1 MCLDTLMLDKTLN
14 FIFRAE
20 DYKIKFREYINKNMN
35 MKRII
40 FVVSLLAYTFLSVT
54 ASEESESVTPLYP
67 NSVDLFPLKDV
78 RITEGQFK
86 HIQDLNHQYLL
97 SLEPDRLLSWFRR
110 EAGLTPK
117 AKPYPLWESEDFQ
130 WTGPLA
136 GHIMGFYLSSMSM
149 LYQTTGDPQIIN
161 RLKYTLAGLKEVQDT
176 NGDGYLL
183 ATRRGRLVFSEV
195 VSGNFKTSNPV
206 INDVWE
212 PVYIMNKIMLG
223 LYNTFTMCELNEAKP
238 ILVKMAD
245 WFGHGII
252 DKLSHD
258 DIQKLLVC
266 EHGSINE
273 SYINVYQITGE
284 EKYLRWAERLND
296 EDMWIPL
303 SKGEDILHGWHANTQ
318 IPKFTGFT
326 NVYRFNDDKR
336 LYNAAR
342 MFWDIVTNRHT
353 WSNGGNSTGE
363 HFFPEGEFANRVQN
377 FGGPESCNSV
387 NMMRLTEILLQTEAD
402 VKYVDYYEKVLFN
415 HVLAN
420 FEPVEGMCC
429 YYTSMRPGH
438 YKTHAYPYDS
448 FWCCVGTG
456 LEAPTKFAKLI
467 YMHTDN
473 SLYVN
478 MFIPSVLEWKEKG
491 ISVVQQTKYP
501 DSNSVKL
508 LFETKENKDANFK
521 LKIRKP
527 FWAEDKTFKVRVNGR
542 TSKWKISE
550 DGYIDIVRV
559 WRNGDKVDIEFEPK
573 LDVQYLKNSTRY
585 CSVNYGAISMGMKI
599 DNTNIDSTDFRSPT
613 KTVADIFIPIS
624 DVPVMYGTPE
634 EIKSRM
640 KILKGDQLKIEYAPE
655 EAESSYLVPFNR
667 IHYSRY
673 ALYFV
678 RVDDEMEYHRSVKA
692 SSDYNGVKPEMQISV
707 VDSVI
712 IGDAKSETMHKAE
725 FVSCNSGSLDM
736 KKYWRRATEGGFMMY
751 NLKSLPDKH
760 MTLWITTRAAD
771 QDIYSYSVRVD
782 GREMKTFERH
792 GDRKNL
798 ATDYFYERIDLPN
811 DLTQGKKDITV
822 KIEAI
827 GRGRTADV
835 LDVRLQER

>member
-1 MCLDTLMLDKTLN
+1 
-14 FIFRAE
+14 
-20 DYKIKFREYINKNMN
+20 MN
-35 MKRII
+35 LKRNLIAV
-40 FVVSLLAYTFLSVT
+40 FLLAYTFIVIS
-54 ASEESESVTPLYP
+54 ASETRESATPLHP
-67 NSVDLFPLKDV
+67 NSVELFSLKDV

-97 SLEPDRLLSWFRR
+97 TLEPDRLLSWFRR

-117 AKPYPLWESEDFQ
+117 ARPYPLWESEDFQ

-149 LYQTTGDPQIIN
+149 LYQTTGDHKIIE

-195 VSGNFKTSNPV
+195 LSGDFKTSNPV

-223 LYNTFTMCELNEAKP
+223 LYNAYTMCGLDEAKP
-238 ILVKMAD
+238 LLVKMAD

-258 DIQKLLVC
+258 DMQKLLVC

-273 SYINVYQITGE
+273 SYVNVYQITGND
-284 EKYLRWAERLND
+284 KYLRWAECLND
-296 EDMWIPL
+296 EDMWVPL

-326 NVYRFNDDKR
+326 NVYRFNNDNN

-342 MFWDIVTNRHT
+342 LFWDIVTTKHT

-363 HFFPEGEFANRVQN
+363 HFFPEGEFADRVSN

-387 NMMRLTEILLQTEAD
+387 NMMRLTEILLQMKAD
-402 VKYVDYYEKVLFN
+402 VKYIDYYEKVLFN

-420 FEPVEGMCC
+420 YEPVGGMCC

-438 YKTHAYPYDS
+438 YKIHAYPYDS

-456 LEAPTKFAKLI
+456 LEAPAKFAKLI

-508 LFETKENKDANFK
+508 LFETKENKGVDFE

-527 FWAEDKTFKVRVNGR
+527 FWTENKTFKVKVNGR
-542 TSKWKISE
+542 TTKWAMSE
-550 DGYIDIVRV
+550 DGYIGIART
-559 WRNGDKVDIEFEPK
+559 WKSGDKVDVVFEPK
-573 LDVQYLKNSTRY
+573 LEVQYLKNSTRY

-599 DNTNIDSTDFRSPT
+599 ANTNIDSTEFLSPT
-613 KTVADIFIPIS
+613 KTVGDIFIPIS

-640 KILKGDQLKIEYAPE
+640 KVIKGGKLKIEYSPQ
-655 EAESSYLVPFNR
+655 EAESLYLLPFNS

-678 RVDDEMEYHRSVKA
+678 RVDDEEEYRRSVKA
-692 SSDYNGVKPEMQISV
+692 SSDFCGILPEMQVNVI
-707 VDSVI
+707 DSVK
-712 IGDAKSETMHKAE
+712 IGDRDSETEHKAE
-725 FVSCNSGSLDM
+725 FVSCNPGRLDM
-736 KKYWRRATEGGFMMY
+736 NNYWRRAIGGGFMMY
-751 NLKSLPDKH
+751 NLKSMPDKDV
-760 MTLWITTRAAD
+760 TLWITTRAAD
-771 QDIYSYSVRVD
+771 QDVYSYTVRVD
-782 GREMKTFERH
+782 GRLMKTYERR
-792 GDRKNL
+792 GDRNNL
-798 ATDYFYERIDLPN
+798 ATDYFYERIDLPK
-811 DLTQGKKDITV
+811 DLTQGKNDITV

-835 LDVRLQER
+835 LDVRLQRR

>member
-1 MCLDTLMLDKTLN
+1 
-14 FIFRAE
+14 
-20 DYKIKFREYINKNMN
+20 
-35 MKRII
+35 MKKRVIATAI
-40 FVVSLLAYTFLSVT
+40 LAISSLLMPMQALET
-54 ASEESESVTPLYP
+54 SESCT
-67 NSVDLFPLKDV
+67 LFHQNKVELFALSDV
-78 RITEGQFK
+78 RITDGQFK
-86 HIQDLNHQYLL
+86 HIQDLTHRYLL
-97 SLEPDRLLSWFRR
+97 TLEPDRLLSWFRR

-149 LYQTTGDPQIIN
+149 LYQTTNDPQILE

-195 VSGNFKTSNPV
+195 VAGNFTTSNPV

-223 LYNTFTMCELNEAKP
+223 LYSAYTLCGLEEAKP
-238 ILVKMAD
+238 ILGKMAD
-245 WFGHGII
+245 WFGYCVI

-273 SYINVYQITGE
+273 SYINVYQLTGDQ
-284 EKYLRWAERLND
+284 KYLRWAERLND
-296 EDMWIPL
+296 EDMWVPL

-318 IPKFTGFT
+318 IPKFTGFA
-326 NVYRFNDDKR
+326 NVYRYNGDKN

-342 MFWDIVTNRHT
+342 LFWDIVTTKHT
-353 WSNGGNSTGE
+353 WANGGNSTGE
-363 HFFPEGEFANRVQN
+363 HFFPENEFVNRLPN
-377 FGGPESCNSV
+377 FDGPESCNSV
-387 NMMRLTEILLQTEAD
+387 NMMRLTEMLLQMEAD

-478 MFIPSVLEWKEKG
+478 MFIPSALKWKEKG
-491 ISVVQQTKYP
+491 ISILQQTKYP
-501 DSNSVKL
+501 DSNSVNL
-508 LFETKENKDANFK
+508 LFETNENKGVNFE

-527 FWAEDKTFKVRVNGR
+527 FWTEDKTFKVKINGR
-542 TSKWKISE
+542 VVKWTMSE
-550 DGYIDIVRV
+550 NGYIDITRV
-559 WRNGDKVDIEFEPK
+559 WKNGDKVDVVFEPQ
-573 LDVQYLKNSTRY
+573 LDIQYLKNSTRY

-599 DNTNIDSTDFRSPT
+599 ENTNIDSTDFRSPT

-624 DVPVMYGTPE
+624 DVPVMYGTLE

-640 KILKGDQLKIEYAPE
+640 KILKGDQLKIEYAPK
-655 EAESSYLVPFNR
+655 EAGLSYLVPFNR

-678 RVDDEMEYHRSVKA
+678 RVDDEAEYHRSVKA
-692 SSDYNGVKPEMQISV
+692 LSDFSGVLPEMQINV
-707 VDSVI
+707 VDSVV
-712 IGDAKSETMHKAE
+712 IGDNYSEMVHKAE
-725 FVSCNSGSLDM
+725 FVSCNSGRLDM
-736 KKYWRRATEGGFMMY
+736 KRFWRRVTDGGFMMY
-751 NLKSLPDKH
+751 NLRSLPDDP

-771 QDIYSYSVRVD
+771 QDIYSYTVSVD
-782 GREMKTFERH
+782 GRHMRTFERH
-792 GDRKNL
+792 GDRNNL
-798 ATDYFYERIDLPN
+798 GTDYFYERIDLPN

-822 KIEAI
+822 KIEAL

-835 LDVRLQER
+835 LDVRLQKGL